1 MKKLAKKL
9 LCLTAVLALT
19 LSLFTGCKSKNEKT
33 LFEYAGQEVTFQEAH
48 VYARIMQYQAEA
60 QYGAY
65 FGDSMWSMQVGTDS
79 KGKKITMQQSVKDSV
94 INQLKQIKVLAAHAD
109 DYNVKL
115 TKSEK
120 KQIKESVTACGKRFL
135 IIELKCF
142 KNDIASRF
150 PLSPY
155 LLGTHS
161 PSFLP

>member
-79 KGKKITMQQSVKDSV
+79 NAPDTLSAQFSAPTPI
-94 INQLKQIKVLAAHAD
+94 LAASTKGVTDARWINGVQMITSQLGFSLA
-109 DYNVKL
+109 NV
-115 TKSEK
+115 SFSSFARA
-120 KQIKESVTACGKRFL
+120 I
-135 IIELKCF
+135 
-142 KNDIASRF
+142 
-150 PLSPY
+150 
-155 LLGTHS
+155 
-161 PSFLP
+161 PS

>member
-65 FGDSMWSMQVGTDS
+65 FGGLCRSEQTAKERRSQCSSLS
-79 KGKKITMQQSVKDSV
+79 K
-94 INQLKQIKVLAAHAD
+94 
-109 DYNVKL
+109 
-115 TKSEK
+115 
-120 KQIKESVTACGKRFL
+120 TA
-135 IIELKCF
+135 
-142 KNDIASRF
+142 
-150 PLSPY
+150 LS
-155 LLGTHS
+155 TS
-161 PSFLP
+161 

>member
-65 FGDSMWSMQVGTDS
+65 FGS
-79 KGKKITMQQSVKDSV
+79 KHVVYAGRNRQQRKKITMQQSVKRQRYQTS
-94 INQLKQIKVLAAHAD
+94 
-109 DYNVKL
+109 
-115 TKSEK
+115 
-120 KQIKESVTACGKRFL
+120 
-135 IIELKCF
+135 
-142 KNDIASRF
+142 
-150 PLSPY
+150 
-155 LLGTHS
+155 
-161 PSFLP
+161 

>member
-1 MKKLAKKL
+1 
-9 LCLTAVLALT
+9 
-19 LSLFTGCKSKNEKT
+19 
-33 LFEYAGQEVTFQEAH
+33 
-48 VYARIMQYQAEA
+48 MQYQAEA

-120 KQIKESVTACGKRFL
+120 KQIKESVTAFAKDSTGKKVMKKTEADKDMIQKL
-135 IIELKCF
+135 YEEST
-142 KNDIASRF
+142 IASKVMQAIIKKANVTVTDDE
-150 PLSPY
+150 PKLSKSTN
-155 LLGTHS
+155 LFSQQRQQTVRQEKKKT
-161 PSFLP
+161 

>member
-65 FGDSMWSMQVGTDS
+65 FGDSMWVYAGRNR
-79 KGKKITMQQSVKDSV
+79 QQRKEDH
-94 INQLKQIKVLAAHAD
+94 NAAVCQRQR
-109 DYNVKL
+109 Y
-115 TKSEK
+115 
-120 KQIKESVTACGKRFL
+120 
-135 IIELKCF
+135 
-142 KNDIASRF
+142 
-150 PLSPY
+150 
-155 LLGTHS
+155 
-161 PSFLP
+161 